1 MIRSHLSSFAG
12 LPVLPFTPGMALP
25 DDPSAVAW
33 RLEVEDFEADPEE
46 FAALV
51 TALRDEVPTAA
62 VRALVIGEWGSA
74 YERALPVELLVEAAQ
89 QWTSLRAVFLAD
101 LVSEQCEISWL
112 THGDITGLLAA
123 YPSLE
128 VLWVRGANELHLD
141 PVRHTGLRELVFQ
154 TGGLPGAVVRAVGGC
169 DLPALERL
177 ELWLGRS
184 DYGGDTTTDDLAE
197 VLAGTRL
204 PALRHLAVCNAEDAD
219 LVAAA
224 VAAAPV
230 VDRLEVLDL
239 SKGVLTDAGA
249 DALLA
254 GRPLTHLRRL
264 DLHHHFLSEAAAERV
279 VAALPGVEVDLSEQ
293 QKADVYN
300 GREYRF
306 TAVGE

>member
-1 MIRSHLSSFAG
+1 MFSSHLSSFAG
-12 LPVLPFTPGMALP
+12 LPVLPFTPGMKLP

-33 RLEVEDFEADPEE
+33 RLEVEDFEAEPEE

-51 TALRDEVPTAA
+51 TGLRDEVPADA

-74 YERALPVELLVEAAQ
+74 YERALPVELLVESARHWPA
-89 QWTSLRAVFLAD
+89 LRAVFLAD

-112 THGDITGLLAA
+112 THGDITGLLTAC
-123 YPSLE
+123 PSLE
-128 VLWVRGANELHLD
+128 VLWVRGATELHLT
-141 PVRHTGLRELVFQ
+141 PVRHTGLRELAFQ

-197 VLAGTRL
+197 ILAGTRL
-204 PALRHLAVCNAEDAD
+204 PALRHLAVSNAEDAD
-219 LVAAA
+219 RVAAA

-230 VDRLEVLDL
+230 LDRLEVLDL
-239 SKGVLTDAGA
+239 SKGVLTDAGVE
-249 DALLA
+249 ALLA

-264 DLHHHFLSEAAAERV
+264 DLHHHFLSEEAAARV
-279 VAALPGVEVDLSEQ
+279 VAALPGVEVDLSEP

>member
-51 TALRDEVPTAA
+51 TALRDEVPADA

-74 YERALPVELLVEAAQ
+74 YERALPVDLLVAVAEK
-89 QWTSLRAVFLAD
+89 WTSLRAVFLAD

-128 VLWVRGANELHLD
+128 VLWVRGANELRLD

-154 TGGLPGAVVRAVGGC
+154 TGGLPGSVTAAVGGS

-177 ELWLGRS
+177 ELWLGRR
-184 DYGGDTTTDDLAE
+184 DYGGDTTPDDLAD

-204 PALRHLAVCNAEDAD
+204 PALRHLAVSNAEHAD
-219 LVAAA
+219 QIVAA

-230 VDRLEVLDL
+230 VRQLKVLDL

-249 DALLA
+249 EALLA
-254 GRPLTHLRRL
+254 GEPLTHLRRL
-264 DLHHHFLSEAAAERV
+264 DLHHHFLSDSARERI
-279 VAALPGVEVDLSEQ
+279 VAALPGVEVDLSDPQ
-293 QKADVYN
+293 AADVYD

>member
-1 MIRSHLSSFAG
+1 MIRSHLSSFTG
-12 LPVLPFTPGMALP
+12 LPVLPFTPGMTLP

-33 RLEVEDFEADPEE
+33 RLEVEDFEADPVE

-51 TALRDEVPTAA
+51 AALRDEVPADA

-74 YERALPVELLVEAAQ
+74 YEEAPPLDLLVEAAEK
-89 QWTSLRAVFLAD
+89 WTSLRAVFLAD
-101 LVSEQCEISWL
+101 LVGEQCEISWL
-112 THGDITGLLAA
+112 THGDITPLLAA

-128 VLWVRGANELHLD
+128 VLWVRGGNELRLD

-154 TGGLPGAVVRAVGGC
+154 TGGLPGSVAAAVGGC

-177 ELWLGRS
+177 ELWLGRQ
-184 DYGGDTTTDDLAE
+184 DYGGDTTRAELAD

-204 PALRHLAVCNAEDAD
+204 PALRHLAVCNAEFAD
-219 LVAAA
+219 RIAET

-230 VDRLEVLDL
+230 VRQLEVLDL
-239 SKGVLTDAGA
+239 SKGILTDVGA
-249 DALLA
+249 EALLA
-254 GRPLTHLRRL
+254 GQPLTHLRRL
-264 DLHHHFLSEAAAERV
+264 DLHHSFLSESARERV
-279 VAALPGVEVDLSEQ
+279 VAALPGVEVDLSDPQTAE
-293 QKADVYN
+293 VYN